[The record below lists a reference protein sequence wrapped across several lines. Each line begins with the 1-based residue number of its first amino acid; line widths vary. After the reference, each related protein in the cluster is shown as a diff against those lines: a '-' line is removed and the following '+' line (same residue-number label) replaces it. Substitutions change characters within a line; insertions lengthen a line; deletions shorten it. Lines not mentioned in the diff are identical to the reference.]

1 MATTTLSFDAV
12 PSVLA
17 DIVQKL
23 EVMEQKLDALHLLP
37 AKESGDTWLSLK
49 DLCNYLPS
57 HPSEQTVYG
66 WTSTRFIPYHKQG
79 KRIAFL
85 KSEIDEWLRNGKR
98 KSVADLAR
106 EAQEFVNSKK
116 KPRF

>member
-1 MATTTLSFDAV
+1 MVTTTLSFDAV

-37 AKESGDTWLSLK
+37 EKESGDTWLNLK
-49 DLCNYLPS
+49 DLCDYLPS

-66 WTSTRFIPYHKQG
+66 CTSTRFIPYHKQG
-79 KRIAFL
+79 KRIVFL

-106 EAQEFVNSKK
+106 EAQAFVNSKK

>member
-23 EVMEQKLDALHLLP
+23 EVMEQKLDALHLLSE
-37 AKESGDTWLSLK
+37 KETGDTWLSLK
-49 DLCNYLPS
+49 DLCNYLPN
-57 HPSEQTVYG
+57 HPSEQTVYS
-66 WTSTRFIPYHKQG
+66 WTSTRFIPYHKQD
-79 KRIAFL
+79 KRITFL

-98 KSVADLAR
+98 KSAADLAHD
-106 EAQEFVNSKK
+106 AQEFVSSKK